1 MIDWLVDILSYQVGS
16 PLMFNSRMF
25 WLLFIVFLP
34 FYGLLSIR
42 RNRMAMIVYVIVFSL
57 FFYYK
62 ASGLCCLLLVAR
74 AVIDYYFVRIMG
86 DSPNPRLR
94 KALLVLSLL
103 LSVGT
108 LAFFKYT
115 NFLLFNLDIIVGAN
129 FQPLDIVLPVGIS
142 FYTFQSVSYVVD
154 VYKRRTQRAQSLLDY
169 MFYLSFF
176 PYVAAGPIVRA
187 SAFLPQ
193 IRAQR
198 NVTETMVYSGLWLV
212 MVGLV
217 KKAVVADYL
226 AQYNNLVFSMPS
238 GYSGFECLMGVLGY
252 SIQIF
257 CDFSGYSD
265 IAIGIARIMGFDLG
279 INFRSPYKSL
289 NMTEFWRRWHISLSL
304 WLKDYVYIPLGGN
317 RKGRL
322 RTYVNLMVTM
332 LIGGIWH
339 GAGWNFIV
347 WGGMHG
353 VGLVVHKFCKSRF
366 DSVSNLF
373 TMCLSWALT
382 FSFVTALWIF
392 FRSPDFAGA
401 MEMIGSIVADFRAEM
416 IVPFLSARIGWVN
429 VFLLSVIA
437 VFLPERLYGR
447 VESWFIFSKLW
458 VKIIVFISVVQLI
471 LEFSGSEVSPFIYFQ
486 F

>member
-74 AVIDYYFVRIMG
+74 AVIDYYFVRIMD

-193 IRAQR
+193 IR
-198 NVTETMVYSGLWLV
+198 
-212 MVGLV
+212 
-217 KKAVVADYL
+217 D
-226 AQYNNLVFSMPS
+226 
-238 GYSGFECLMGVLGY
+238 
-252 SIQIF
+252 
-257 CDFSGYSD
+257 
-265 IAIGIARIMGFDLG
+265 
-279 INFRSPYKSL
+279 
-289 NMTEFWRRWHISLSL
+289 
-304 WLKDYVYIPLGGN
+304 
-317 RKGRL
+317 
-322 RTYVNLMVTM
+322 
-332 LIGGIWH
+332 
-339 GAGWNFIV
+339 
-347 WGGMHG
+347 
-353 VGLVVHKFCKSRF
+353 
-366 DSVSNLF
+366 
-373 TMCLSWALT
+373 
-382 FSFVTALWIF
+382 
-392 FRSPDFAGA
+392 
-401 MEMIGSIVADFRAEM
+401 
-416 IVPFLSARIGWVN
+416 
-429 VFLLSVIA
+429 
-437 VFLPERLYGR
+437 
-447 VESWFIFSKLW
+447 
-458 VKIIVFISVVQLI
+458 
-471 LEFSGSEVSPFIYFQ
+471 
-486 F
+486 